1 MLLFWLLIKRLEK
14 ATANLFEGYP
24 YWVEHGFIVA
34 DDLVQVSA

>member
-14 ATANLFEGYP
+14 ATTNLFGGYA
-24 YWVEHGFIVA
+24 YWADYGFIVA